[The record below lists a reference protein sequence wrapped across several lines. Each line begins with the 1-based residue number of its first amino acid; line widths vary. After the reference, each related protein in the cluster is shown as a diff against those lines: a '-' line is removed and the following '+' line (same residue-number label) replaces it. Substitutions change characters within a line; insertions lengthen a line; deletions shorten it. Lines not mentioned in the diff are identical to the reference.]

1 MSAVYQ
7 AGERCVFCGEDTAF
21 GSGRFVNRIPA
32 LTTADQCPWLSAEL
46 AAAGTD
52 LDVDGYACVACMAPD
67 PEDACRCGVC
77 VECDGVATHHAES
90 SKPGWCA
97 WCATGHGQEEIA

>member
-7 AGERCVFCGEDTAF
+7 AGDRCVFCGESTAV

-32 LTTADQCPWLSAEL
+32 LTTADQAPWLPTEMQTA
-46 AAAGTD
+46 D
-52 LDVDGYACVACMAPD
+52 LDVDGYACAECMSPGD
-67 PEDACRCGVC
+67 EDVCRCGVC
-77 VECDGVATHHAES
+77 IDCDGFATHHPD
-90 SKPGWCA
+90 SKQPDWCD

>member
-7 AGERCVFCGEDTAF
+7 AGDRCVFCGENTAA

-32 LTTADQCPWLSAEL
+32 LTTADQAPWLPVEMQTA
-46 AAAGTD
+46 D
-52 LDVDGYACVACMAPD
+52 LDVDGYACVECMSPD
-67 PEDACRCGVC
+67 PEDACHCGVC
-77 VECDGVATHHAES
+77 VDCDGFATHHPDS
-90 SKPGWCA
+90 DKPDWCD